1 MGKTEEEIALVPIL
15 QPEQHRHLRASRLVQ
30 QLFRNQDRHVQLLA
44 AESIGLLAHD
54 LGDLLVDAP
63 AQRQIGVDSR
73 RQVADEAAAQQQ
85 LMAGQLRIFGNLTL
99 CRKKQLGRSHRTSLL
114 AHPFS
119 SLKCVRFAPWE
130 ENGLERYSPL
140 WRALCFSTGF

>member
-63 AQRQIGVDSR
+63 AQRQ
-73 RQVADEAAAQQQ
+73 